1 MAEELVEKYQVAG
14 LDVRERGFNRPV
26 SVHYDGRVYRAALQY
41 ERTRLAGESSE
52 TKDAALEELIHLLH
66 GHGYRQLRS
75 QLSFRG
81 NQYLGNQEPWVEYQD
96 PVSPGGG
103 QAGLG
108 NLVGRIM
115 RLFGRSV

>member
-14 LDVRERGFNRPV
+14 VDDRERGFNRPV
-26 SVHYDGRVYRAALQY
+26 SVHYDGRIYRAALLY
-41 ERTRLAGESSE
+41 EQTRLVGESSE
-52 TKDAALEELIHLLH
+52 TKDAALGELIHQLH

-81 NQYLGNQEPWVEYQD
+81 KQYLGNQELWVEYQD
-96 PVSPGGG
+96 PASPEVGL
-103 QAGLG
+103 AGLG

-115 RLFGRSV
+115 RLFGRTV